1 MSRDFSVHCDHC
13 QSFPDGY
20 YCSHGTTFHKGKNGN
35 WSARE
40 CWYQNLYLPEWKYHP
55 CPFFTGEIRFHQDEN
70 GDWYKGNTHY
80 ARICINREDGEF
92 KPEELVEVHY

>member
-1 MSRDFSVHCDHC
+1 MSRNFSVHCDNC

-20 YCSHGTTFHKGKNGN
+20 YCDHGSTFHKGKDGK
-35 WSARE
+35 WRARE
-40 CWYQNLYLPEWKYHP
+40 CWYNSLYLPEWKYHP

-70 GDWYKGNTHY
+70 GKWYDNNHY